1 MNTTPK
7 QKTRTPTKKCNDVE
21 EEFSKRFLS
30 LFTSLYDIPSTE
42 PLVAFPAVPQSR
54 TNTQA
59 SSDKKGTRALIKN
72 PPFNAVVWDL
82 RLKKNVETQLEQ
94 SKASSDLI
102 SAEFDKI
109 AEMIQ
114 NEEQQ
119 KEQKDDDNELPQQ
132 TLDFNELRNIF
143 QPTPAERPDVPKY
156 LQNIQQDYIIDNE
169 RHRNPNPPLKISEA
183 EKQFEQRRQ
192 KHKQREIEH
201 KKKLLERQAQKEKEH
216 KDFLKTLPKTKTTY
230 DARASNIKYEMK
242 EKHARA
248 LELLN
253 KRREG
258 VKVTPSKTRTKSNL
272 ERQNNQN
279 ADGNYYSKE

>member
-1 MNTTPK
+1 MSSTPK
-7 QKTRTPTKKCNDVE
+7 QRTRTPNKKCNDVE

-42 PLVAFPAVPQSR
+42 PLLSFPALPQSR
-54 TNTQA
+54 TSTQTPK
-59 SSDKKGTRALIKN
+59 DQKGAKALIKN

-82 RLKKNVETQLEQ
+82 RLKKNVETELEQ
-94 SKASSDLI
+94 NKAASELVN
-102 SAEFDKI
+102 AEFDRISELICENEQREK
-109 AEMIQ
+109 
-114 NEEQQ
+114 NEE
-119 KEQKDDDNELPQQ
+119 DNDNHQQ
-132 TLDFNELRNIF
+132 TNGFNELQNIF

-156 LQNIQQDYIIDNE
+156 LQNIQQDFIIDRE
-169 RHRNPNPPLKISEA
+169 KHRNPNPPLKISEA

-242 EKHARA
+242 EKHERA
-248 LELLN
+248 LELLK

-258 VKVTPSKTRTKSNL
+258 VKVTPSKTRSRSNMD
-272 ERQNNQN
+272 RQNNQN
-279 ADGNYYSKE
+279 TDDNYYSKE